1 MLMLFPMTLLLLFR
15 GQGAAGPVVG
25 QVNSLNGQV
34 GLRPKLDGHT
44 GQRAYLDGKSAV
56 KPSQDGNTGQRG

>member
-15 GQGAAGPVVG
+15 GQSAGAVVQ
-25 QVNSLNGQV
+25 QVNSLDGRV

-44 GQRAYLDGKSAV
+44 GQRAYLDGKAAV

>member
-15 GQGAAGPVVG
+15 GQGTSGPAPA
-25 QVNSLNGQV
+25 QVNSLDGRV

-44 GQRAYLDGKSAV
+44 GQRAYLDGKAAV